1 MKILAVVLLFF
12 LTACAGSAPAPVHMG
27 TKAGYEYAP
36 RGNYVPPVETKP
48 LQPAIPSYSQQPL
61 PPQEEFFV
69 DILQVRTPQDTNYY
83 TVRQGETLYGIARQ
97 NKTDVRALIKE
108 NSLEPPYDIEVG
120 QRLKM
125 PQSGARLM
133 IAETNNRQQEFNP
146 RPLNAQQKLEKLEPL
161 GVPPLRT
168 NSRFAWPVIGR
179 VISGFGAQEG
189 GQRNDGINIDA
200 AEGTPVRAAESA
212 VVAYAGNQIRG
223 FGNLVLLKH
232 SDGWITTYAHNR
244 KILVKRGERVEK
256 GQVIAESG
264 ATGNVKTP
272 QLHFE
277 VRQGKKALDPMKYLE
292 HNQLTQL

>member
-1 MKILAVVLLFF
+1 MKILAFMMLFF
-12 LTACAGSAPAPVHMG
+12 LAACSGSAPAPVYMG
-27 TKAGYEYAP
+27 TKAGYDYAP
-36 RGNYVPPVETKP
+36 RGSYVPPVAVQP
-48 LQPAIPSYSQQPL
+48 LQSTIPPYSQQEL
-61 PPQEEFFV
+61 PPQEERFV
-69 DILQVRTPQDTNYY
+69 DIPSVSPFQKKDYY
-83 TVRQGETLYGIARQ
+83 TVKQGETLYGIARQ
-97 NKTDVRALIKE
+97 NKTNVRAIIQQ
-108 NSLEPPYDIEVG
+108 NNLEPPYDVEVG

-125 PQSGARLM
+125 PQDDATQMVASNTMQR
-133 IAETNNRQQEFNP
+133 QEFNP
-146 RPLNAQQKLEKLEPL
+146 RPLNTQQQLEKLAPL
-161 GVPPLRT
+161 GAPPLRT

-179 VISGFGAQEG
+179 VIKAFGEQEG

-200 AEGTPVRAAESA
+200 PEGTPVRAAESA

-264 ATGNVKTP
+264 ATGSVKTP
-272 QLHFE
+272 QVHFE
-277 VRQGKKALDPMKYLE
+277 VRQGKKALDPMKYLK